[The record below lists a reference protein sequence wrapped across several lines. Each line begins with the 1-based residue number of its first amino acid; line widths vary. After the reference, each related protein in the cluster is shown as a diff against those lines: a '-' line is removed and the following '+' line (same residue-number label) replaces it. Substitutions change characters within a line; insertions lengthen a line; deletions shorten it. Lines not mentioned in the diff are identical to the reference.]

1 LAGKLRA
8 ITGWSQLD
16 FDEEGR
22 LRTGDAT
29 EARGGSAEARA
40 LLAAAADGRALMLLE
55 DASNRA
61 DVIFARVNPGRWTK
75 DGAQKP
81 PVYVILVDFADFS
94 HITGDEAARAAFN
107 EGWAVLHEIAHVVH
121 DSADAEEGADEPGA
135 CETLINR
142 MRRECGLAERAEYFF
157 DFFPG
162 QQRTAF
168 TTRFV
173 RLAFDLQAPQKKK
186 KKRYWLM
193 WDASL
198 VGGIEASKQIAA
210 R

>member
-1 LAGKLRA
+1 MG
-8 ITGWSQLD
+8 G
-16 FDEEGR
+16 EM
-22 LRTGDAT
+22 
-29 EARGGSAEARA
+29 EAHGGSRAARE
-40 LLAAAADGRALMLLE
+40 LLAAAAEGRALMLLE
-55 DASNRA
+55 DASHRA
-61 DVIFARVNPGRWTK
+61 DVVFARVNPGRWTK

-81 PVYVILVDFADFS
+81 PVYVILIDFADFQ
-94 HITGDEAARAAFN
+94 HVIGDEAARAAFN

-121 DSADAEEGADEPGA
+121 DSADAEEGANEPGA

-157 DFFPG
+157 DLFPG
-162 QQRTAF
+162 QERTAF
-168 TTRFV
+168 TTRLV
-173 RLAFDLQAPQKKK
+173 RLAFDLQTPQLK

-193 WDASL
+193 WDANL